1 MSLRTL
7 FLLMGLVTTAMIAG
21 VIYTKV
27 IRDPADRE
35 LTVGE
40 QRSVDRICD
49 IRCADIAPELAREA
63 QGPADLEAHAKAC
76 VARCRVDYG
85 RKLLGH

>member
-1 MSLRTL
+1 
-7 FLLMGLVTTAMIAG
+7 MIAG

-27 IRDPADRE
+27 LRDPADRE

-49 IRCADIAPELAREA
+49 IRCADVAPDLAEHSTS
-63 QGPADLEAHAKAC
+63 PADLEARAREC

>member
-27 IRDPADRE
+27 DRK
-35 LTVGE
+35 
-40 QRSVDRICD
+40 SV
-49 IRCADIAPELAREA
+49 
-63 QGPADLEAHAKAC
+63 
-76 VARCRVDYG
+76 V
-85 RKLLGH
+85 